1 MFLHTTLR
9 SSLESES
16 NYVYRDT
23 IFFSHY
29 TSTSKSVNVSC
40 CLSICAATAAGFLLL
55 RWNTGGEGSERDLE
69 VLALMAW
76 C

>member
-9 SSLESES
+9 SSLESKS
-16 NYVYRDT
+16 NYVHRDT
-23 IFFSHY
+23 TFIFHY

-40 CLSICAATAAGFLLL
+40 CLSICVAAAAGFSLL
-55 RWNTGGEGSERDLE
+55 RWNTGGEDSERDLE